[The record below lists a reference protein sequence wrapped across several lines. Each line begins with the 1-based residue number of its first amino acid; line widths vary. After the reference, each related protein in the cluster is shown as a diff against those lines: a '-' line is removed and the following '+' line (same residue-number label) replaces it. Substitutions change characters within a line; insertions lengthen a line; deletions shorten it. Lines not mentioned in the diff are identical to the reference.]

1 MKKTL
6 FAMMVWAIAVASTA
20 PFAQS
25 PKSVN
30 DGVYTAA
37 QADRGAEVFKTTC
50 SACHDTAKF
59 TGAEF
64 LSGWTGKPIH
74 ELYDTIHTTMPED
87 NPGGLKPQ
95 QYIDVITYFLK
106 LNGYPVGTTEL
117 PATDDALKA
126 IKFDKKASK

>member
-1 MKKTL
+1 MKKL
-6 FAMMVWAIAVASTA
+6 SFAVMVWAIAVASTA

-30 DGVYTAA
+30 EGVYTEA
-37 QADRGAEVFKTTC
+37 QADRGAAVFKNTC
-50 SACHDTAKF
+50 TACHDTAKF

-87 NPGGLKPQ
+87 NPGSLKPQ
-95 QYIDVITYFLK
+95 QYIDVIAYFLK
-106 LNGYPVGTTEL
+106 LNGYPTGTAEL
-117 PATDDALKA
+117 TPDAAALKA
-126 IKFDKKASK
+126 IKFDKKAK

>member
-1 MKKTL
+1 MKKIL

-37 QADRGAEVFKTTC
+37 QADRGAAVFKTTC
-50 SACHDTAKF
+50 TACHETEKF

-64 LSGWTGKPIH
+64 LTGWTGKPIH
-74 ELYDTIHTTMPED
+74 ELYDTISTTMPED
-87 NPGGLKPQ
+87 NPGSLKPQ
-95 QYIDVITYFLK
+95 QYIDVIAYFLK

-117 PATDDALKA
+117 PATAAELKA